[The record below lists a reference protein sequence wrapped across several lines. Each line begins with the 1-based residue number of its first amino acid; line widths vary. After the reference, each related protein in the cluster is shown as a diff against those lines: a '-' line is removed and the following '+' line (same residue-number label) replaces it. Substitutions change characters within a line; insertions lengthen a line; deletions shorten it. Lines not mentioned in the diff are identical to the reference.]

1 MGYAVY
7 FVLTLKWGFW
17 RRSKISTV
25 QMIYYYGAVTCFIY
39 IYIYILSSVTQVWRG
54 GGEETG
60 VARCTTNEWRVRCW
74 GQKNAHKNKW
84 KSLKQ
89 LVYLQ
94 IKCSMDKRSG
104 FRMCTR
110 LQREM
115 KPWAKC
121 EKAQNRKS
129 NYLQTRGCLS
139 RTTVANSAI
148 LSSCVF
154 NVV

>member
-39 IYIYILSSVTQVWRG
+39 IYIYYHQWLRCG
-54 GGEETG
+54 GVGGRRLGWHDAQQMSDEFGVEEK
-60 VARCTTNEWRVRCW
+60 
-74 GQKNAHKNKW
+74 KNAHKNKW

-154 NVV
+154 NVA